1 MDKNDFYKFAENTL
15 DKNEVSRLFYFLVGY
30 YGESEEFQTVILDE
44 FKKIRRLG
52 YHNQKEHD
60 EFLDEEIKF
69 DLWLDAVEEE
79 SEKQKED

>member
-52 YHNQKEHD
+52 YHNQT
-60 EFLDEEIKF
+60 
-69 DLWLDAVEEE
+69 
-79 SEKQKED
+79 